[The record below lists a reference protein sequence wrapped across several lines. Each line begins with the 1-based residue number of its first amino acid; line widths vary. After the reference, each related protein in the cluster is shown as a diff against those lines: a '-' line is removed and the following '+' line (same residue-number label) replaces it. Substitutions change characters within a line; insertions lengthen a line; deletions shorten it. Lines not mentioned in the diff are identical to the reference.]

1 MEICSYFDSILH
13 LAFYRQKYRSLPNT
27 NKVNLPLRLPIS
39 LQNIDITHLLIKP
52 TPQSTNTSN
61 LIIFLKNSILYALLH
76 VISVLIVR
84 EVLNYNILRAIVLL
98 YLRLYAVQISYNRFD
113 FLTISMHRLI
123 EIISPPITQYNSLTN
138 THKKCEKLIIY
149 FTVQDNQ
156 AAYL

>member
-1 MEICSYFDSILH
+1 MLMEICSYFDSILH

-39 LQNIDITHLLIKP
+39 LQNIDVTHLLVES
-52 TPQSTNTSN
+52 TSQSTNTSN

-123 EIISPPITQYNSLTN
+123 EIISPSITQYNSLTN
-138 THKKCEKLIIY
+138 THKK
-149 FTVQDNQ
+149 
-156 AAYL
+156 

>member
-39 LQNIDITHLLIKP
+39 LQNIDVTHLLVES
-52 TPQSTNTSN
+52 TSQSTNTSN

-123 EIISPPITQYNSLTN
+123 EIISPSITQYNSLTN
-138 THKKCEKLIIY
+138 THKK
-149 FTVQDNQ
+149 
-156 AAYL
+156 